1 MSISAWLEEL
11 GLERYVEAFEAHD
24 IDTRTLPLLTES
36 DLADIGVKSIGHRRK
51 LADAIAALRTVPATP
66 ESTSA
71 TPADTP
77 GAVSA
82 KSGDAMA
89 EHRQLTVLYCD
100 MVGSTALS
108 ARLDPEEL
116 REVIRAFHEAGARAM
131 AEFDGHEANF
141 IGDCMLAYFGW
152 PHAHEDDPE
161 RAVRAGLAMVRVLG
175 GLLVPGGTV
184 AVRISVATGDVLV
197 GDLIREGPAR
207 EQCAIGVAPSVTA
220 QLQSLAAPG
229 QVVIDD
235 LTRQLLPSSFA
246 LQPLGHHALKGISE
260 PVAAYAVVG
269 ERPVDSRFDARN
281 GQELT
286 PMIGRDQELAL
297 LVERWAQAC
306 AGEAQGVL
314 LVGEAGIG
322 KSRLT
327 RALLDACAR
336 EPHRTVR
343 WQCSPYHSGSALW
356 PVTQRLRRA
365 SGLDADDPNDASLDK
380 LEALIGTDNA
390 EASALYATLLGLD
403 GTHRY
408 GPLELTPQMLRE
420 RTLELLL
427 EQLLDMARERPLLLV
442 VEDAHW
448 IDPSTRELIERC
460 LERIGGARL
469 LILITSRPD
478 NQPQLGAHPS
488 VSRLSLNRL
497 SRASVQVIV
506 TKLGGARLNPRT
518 LATIA
523 SRADGVP
530 LFVEELTKAVLEIGE
545 AAIPA
550 SLHGSLMVR
559 LDRISEVKDVAQI
572 AACIGREF
580 DQALVQ
586 AVAERPDAVE
596 AALDKLAGAEL
607 VFRRGGQANPRYTFK
622 HALVQEAAYESLLR
636 GKRQHTHARILEVL
650 QTQRQGT
657 ASEILAHHA
666 ECSGQFDRAI
676 GLWTEAGNAALG
688 KSAYA
693 EAAGYLTNA
702 IKLVQAQPECR
713 ERRARELELH
723 LRLGLANMA
732 YLGFPAHATRTA
744 LARADELLDADSENT
759 HYYPVQ
765 YGLWAGQISRGEFGS
780 ALRLANKVLV
790 TAQSDGTDQA
800 LLFAHRIVGTSH
812 MYLGEFANVRPHF
825 DQALQYFDP
834 NSKQRGLAKQFSV
847 DPGAA
852 VHCCYGFALAIMGLA
867 AQSRSMLEHAHAI
880 GSGLP
885 QASARAYTFYQL
897 AITGAVLGDPVCA
910 KANAE
915 IAADLSGRHR
925 LPMYLGTAQILL
937 GWALLQTGC
946 PAEEA
951 LPYHER
957 GLAELTEMGSHVYVP
972 IYMAWH
978 ATALAAAGRQAEA
991 MRKIEL
997 AFDENEVNP
1006 QGWGDAELWRLR
1018 GALFLGGPQRDLAEA
1033 AACFE
1038 SALRIARVRGAKL
1051 WELRAA
1057 VSLAQ
1062 LWAGQGDFDR
1072 AEQLLGPTYDWFTEG
1087 FDTTDLVQARAVL
1100 AEVGGR
1106 LR

>member
-1 MSISAWLEEL
+1 MSISDLLQEL

-24 IDTRTLPLLTES
+24 IDARTLPLLTES

-51 LADAIAALRTVPATP
+51 LAAAIAALRTAPATP
-66 ESTSA
+66 EPTSP
-71 TPADTP
+71 TLADTP
-77 GAVSA
+77 SAVSA
-82 KSGDAMA
+82 KSDDAMA

-100 MVGSTALS
+100 MTAFGARPVPS
-108 ARLDPEEL
+108 AEDM
-116 REVIRAFHEAGARAM
+116 REVIRSFHETCTRVV
-131 AEFDGHEANF
+131 AEFDGHVANF
-141 IGDCMLAYFGW
+141 YGDRLLAYFGW
-152 PHAHEDDPE
+152 PQAHEDDPE
-161 RAVRAGLAMVRVLG
+161 RAVRAGLALMR
-175 GLLVPGGTV
+175 
-184 AVRISVATGDVLV
+184 RIAALAASGVSLSARASIATGDVVV
-197 GDLIREGPAR
+197 GDLIHEGPAQ
-207 EQCAIGVAPSVTA
+207 EQSAVGLTPNLGARLLALA
-220 QLQSLAAPG
+220 QTG
-229 QVVIDD
+229 HVVIDE
-235 LTRQLLPSSFA
+235 LTSQLLPSSFT
-246 LQPLGHHALKGISE
+246 LQPLGRHVLKGIDE
-260 PVAAYAVVG
+260 PVDAYAVGG
-269 ERPVDSRFDARN
+269 EQLVDSRFDARR
-281 GQELT
+281 GHELA

-297 LVERWAQAC
+297 LIERWAQAR
-306 AGEAQGVL
+306 AGEGQAVL

-336 EPHRTVR
+336 EPHWAVR
-343 WQCSPYHSGSALW
+343 WQCSPYHTGSALW
-356 PVTQRLRRA
+356 PVIQRLGRA
-365 SGLDADDPNDASLDK
+365 GGLDADDSNDASLDK
-380 LEALIGTDNA
+380 LEALVGPDDAVAT
-390 EASALYATLLGLD
+390 ALYATLLGLN
-403 GTHRY
+403 GTQRY

-427 EQLLDMARERPLLLV
+427 EQLLEMADERPLLLV

-460 LERIGGARL
+460 LERIGGAGML
-469 LILITSRPD
+469 MLITSRPD

-488 VSRLSLNRL
+488 VARLSLNRL

-506 TKLGGARLNPRT
+506 TQLGGARLNPRT

-523 SRADGVP
+523 SQADGVP
-530 LFVEELTKAVLEIGE
+530 LFVEELTKAVLETGE

-550 SLHGSLMVR
+550 SLHGSLMAR
-559 LDRISEVKDVAQI
+559 LDRIPEVKDVAQV

-586 AVAERPDAVE
+586 AVAERPEAVA

-607 VFRRGGQANPRYTFK
+607 VFRRGDQANPRYTFK

-650 QTQRQGT
+650 QAQRHGT

-666 ECSGQFDRAI
+666 ECSGQLDMAI

-693 EAAGYLTNA
+693 EAAGYLTSA
-702 IKLVQAQPECR
+702 IKLVQAQPESQ
-713 ERRARELELH
+713 ERRARELELQ

-744 LARADELLDADSENT
+744 LTRANELLDADNDNT

-765 YGLWAGQISRGEFGS
+765 YGLWAGQISRGEFGP
-780 ALRLANKVLV
+780 ALRLARKVLA

-800 LLFAHRIVGTSH
+800 LLFAHRIVGASH

-825 DQALQYFDP
+825 DQALQYFNP
-834 NSKQRGLAKQFSV
+834 NNMQRGLAKQFSV

-867 AQSRSMLEHAHAI
+867 AQSRTMLEHARAI
-880 GSGLP
+880 GSDLP

-897 AITGAVLGDPVCA
+897 AITGAVLGDPTFA

-915 IAADLSGRHR
+915 VTADLAGKHR
-925 LPMYLGTAQILL
+925 LPMYLGTAHILL
-937 GWALLQTGC
+937 GWALLQAGS

-951 LPYHER
+951 LPHHER
-957 GLAELTEMGSHVYVP
+957 GLAELTAMGSHVYVP

-978 ATALAAAGRQAEA
+978 ATALAAAGRHVEA

-997 AFDENEVNP
+997 ALAENEANP

-1018 GALFLGGPQRDLAEA
+1018 GALFLEGPQRDLAEA
-1033 AACFE
+1033 AVCFE

-1057 VSLAQ
+1057 VSLAR

-1072 AEQLLGPTYDWFTEG
+1072 AWQLLGPTYDWFTEG
-1087 FDTTDLVQARAVL
+1087 FDTTDLVEARAVL
-1100 AEVGGR
+1100 AGVGSR